1 MPPVVAAV
9 AAVLVEVGVGA
20 ATASII
26 ATIAVD
32 LVISVGLSYVSQAIS
47 GRPKSSAQEQAGIQG
62 TLQAGDNRARSFG
75 IGKFCTAGSL
85 VYANSWTAI
94 SSKPNEFLT
103 MVIALSDLPMA
114 GLDRIFVGDSVGT
127 YSAGGHTTPLIPG
140 YSISEFEK
148 GGEYNLWVKFYDGTQ
163 SAADPAL
170 HALFGADPTYPWDTN
185 AIGTGMAYAI
195 VTARFNSGI
204 FSGFPQL
211 RFEGRGS
218 LWYDPRSDSSVGG
231 SGSQRFATPSTWAL
245 SSNPAVI
252 IYNVLRGVSYNGQ
265 WLYGLQTMNASRLPL
280 DNWVAAMN
288 VCDATVDDLGGAL
301 EFSYRCGAEV
311 LVSTTPADLIDELL
325 KACNGRLLEIGGI
338 YKLNVGAAPASG
350 LSFDDSALLI
360 SQPSNLSP
368 FPSLSETVNGITAKY
383 PEPSESWNTKDAPP
397 LFSATLEAEDGG
409 RRLTAD
415 VSYGAVPYA
424 SQVQRLMASAVLE
437 ARKFRHHTIMLPP
450 LFWILEPGDVASWTS
465 AKNGYSSKTFRI
477 DAITDNDNL
486 DVGMQFSECDPADYD
501 FDPVTGYTTPVSA
514 PVQTVF
520 PPINVPPN
528 ALATLLEATA
538 NLKNVQRLLD
548 QYAEIGIGQV
558 YKTEVVLP
566 GLVAGVLA
574 SVTRE
579 ITLRADGDSALARLV
594 EEARAIANDATASA
608 LIKWVAAA
616 GPAGVVARLALVSR
630 ATLGDAFTEA
640 GIYID
645 AMIIGGDLVS
655 QITLDADFI
664 WLKAN
669 AGRVLLSDGG
679 VTTEFLALGA
689 ATNHNTLEYV
699 GPTTGSAAPA
709 SFTTLDSISFLSE
722 GSPVCFSGAINFK
735 NGDNTDHGASWR
747 LTRDGTQIWPPSG
760 MEDVTVLANMTWGIP
775 IVWAE
780 TPGAGTYTYAI
791 QWKSAHVNNQAFGV
805 FINIDEIKR

>member
-1 MPPVVAAV
+1 MGITAAV
-9 AAVLVEVGVGA
+9 TSALVWAGVGAETAAVLA
-20 ATASII
+20 PII
-26 ATIAVD
+26 ISTTV
-32 LVISVGLSYVSQAIS
+32 SVGLSYASMAIA
-47 GRPKSSAQEQAGIQG
+47 GKPKPQQAGING
-62 TLQAGDNRARSFG
+62 TLQTGDDLPRSFG
-75 IGKFCTAGSL
+75 LGKFCTAGSL
-85 VYANSWTAI
+85 VYANSWTYPGQ
-94 SSKPNEFLT
+94 SHKPNEFLT

-114 GLDRIFVGDSVGT
+114 GLDRVFVGDSFGT
-127 YSAGGHTTPLIPG
+127 YSTGGHTTPKIPG
-140 YSISEFEK
+140 YSIAEFEH
-148 GGEYNLWVKFYDGTQ
+148 GAEYYLWVQFYDGTQ
-163 SAADPAL
+163 TTADAAL
-170 HALFGADPTYPWDTN
+170 NALFGSDPTYPWDTN

-195 VTARFNSGI
+195 VTARFNQGV
-204 FSGFPQL
+204 FTGFPQL
-211 RFEGRGS
+211 RFEGRGTR
-218 LWYDPRSDSSVGG
+218 WYDPRLDSSVGG

-245 SSNPAVI
+245 SYNPAVI
-252 IYNVLRGVSYNGQ
+252 IYNILRGVSYNGQ

-280 DNWVAAMN
+280 DNWVSAMN
-288 VCDATVDDLGGAL
+288 ACDATVDEMGGAL
-301 EFSYRCGAEV
+301 EFSYRCGAE
-311 LVSTTPADLIDELL
+311 LKVSTTPADVIDELL
-325 KACNGRLLEIGGI
+325 KSCNGRLLEIGGI
-338 YKLNVGAAPASG
+338 YKINVGAAPASS
-350 LSFDDSALLI
+350 LSFDDTALLI
-360 SQPSNLSP
+360 SQSQSYAP
-368 FPSLSETVNGITAKY
+368 FPSLSETINGMTAKY

-397 LFSATLEAEDGG
+397 LYNADFEAEDGG
-409 RRLTAD
+409 RRLLSD
-415 VSYGAVPYA
+415 VSYDAVPYA
-424 SQVQRLMASAVLE
+424 SQVQRLMASALQE
-437 ARKFRHHTIMLPP
+437 ARKFRKHTIVLPP
-450 LFWILEPGDVASWTS
+450 LFWILEPGDVVSWTS
-465 AKNGYSSKTFRI
+465 TKNGYSSKTFRI

-520 PPINVPPN
+520 PPIDVPPN

-538 NLKNVQRLLD
+538 NLRNVQRLLD
-548 QYAEIGIGQV
+548 QFAEIGIGQV

-566 GLVAGVLA
+566 GLIAGVSA

-579 ITLRADGDSALARLV
+579 IVLRANADSAMAELTETALAV
-594 EEARAIANDATASA
+594 ANDATASA
-608 LIKWVAAA
+608 LIKWEAAA
-616 GPAGVVARLALVSR
+616 GPPGVVARLALLSR
-630 ATLGDAFTEA
+630 ATLGDAYTQA
-640 GIYID
+640 GLYID

-655 QITLDADFI
+655 QITLDADYI
-664 WLKAN
+664 WLKAP

-699 GPTTGSAAPA
+699 GPTTGSSAPS

-747 LTRDGTQIWPPSG
+747 LTRDGTQIWPPAG